1 LKVKKIKILISDDHT
16 IFRQGLRMLLEQEED
31 MEVVGEAANGIETI
45 ELAKELKPDIVLL
58 DIAMPRMDGVEV
70 ARKLK
75 KILSQS
81 KIIVL
86 TTYSDDQFLFE
97 FLKLGVSG
105 FVLKDSASQELI
117 YSIRKSKDGMAF
129 LDPFVAKKV
138 MEKFTQITG
147 GKKDFINYGK
157 LSDREKEVLQL
168 VVEGYSNKEVAGKL
182 YISPK
187 TVENH
192 KANIMK
198 KLNIHDRTGLT
209 KYALRLGLID
219 LSV

>member
-1 LKVKKIKILISDDHT
+1 MKVKKIKILISDDHT
-16 IFRQGLRMLLEQEED
+16 IFRQGLRMLLEQEDD
-31 MEVVGEAANGIETI
+31 MEVVGEAGNGIETV

-58 DIAMPRMDGVEV
+58 DIAMPEMDGVKV
-70 ARKLK
+70 AQKLK
-75 KILSQS
+75 KILPYL

-129 LDPFVAKKV
+129 LDPSVSKKV

-147 GKKDFINYGK
+147 GKRDFINYGK
-157 LSDREKEVLQL
+157 LSNREKEVLQL
-168 VVEGYSNKEVAGKL
+168 VAEGYSAKEVAGKL

-198 KLNIHDRTGLT
+198 KLNIHDRTGLI
-209 KYALRLGLID
+209 KYALHLGLID
-219 LSV
+219 LSN

>member
-1 LKVKKIKILISDDHT
+1 MNKISVLLADDHT

-31 MEVVGEAANGIETI
+31 IEVVGEAANGNEAL
-45 ELAKELKPDIVLL
+45 ELARNLKPDIILL
-58 DIAMPRMDGVEV
+58 DIAMPEMDGLKV
-70 ARKLK
+70 AQKLK
-75 KILSQS
+75 KTLPET

-86 TTYSDDQFLFE
+86 TSYSDDQFLFQ

-117 YSIRKSKDGMAF
+117 YSIRKSIEGMVF
-129 LDPFVAKKV
+129 FDPSVSKRV
-138 MEKFTQITG
+138 MNKFTQVSG
-147 GKKDFINYGK
+147 GKSDFINYGK
-157 LSDREKEVLQL
+157 LSDREKEVLLL
-168 VVEGYSNKEVAGKL
+168 VAEGYSTKEVAEKL
-182 YISPK
+182 FISPK

-198 KLNIHDRTGLT
+198 KLEIHDRTGLT

-219 LSV
+219 ISP

>member
-1 LKVKKIKILISDDHT
+1 MKKIRILIADDHT
-16 IFRQGLRMLLEQEED
+16 IFRQGLKMLLEQEND
-31 MEVVGEAANGIETI
+31 LEVVGEAGNGAETI
-45 ELAKELKPDIVLL
+45 KLAKKLKPDIALL
-58 DIAMPRMDGVEV
+58 DIAMPRMDGMEV
-70 ARKLK
+70 AKKLK
-75 KILSQS
+75 KILPQL
-81 KIIVL
+81 KMIVL
-86 TTYSDDQFLFE
+86 TSYADDQFLFE

-117 YSIRKSKDGMAF
+117 YSIRKTKEGMAF
-129 LDPFVAKKV
+129 LDPSVSKKV
-138 MEKFTQITG
+138 MEKFTQVTG

-168 VVEGYSNKEVAGKL
+168 VAEGKSTKEVAGKL

-192 KANIMK
+192 RANIMK
-198 KLNIHDRTGLT
+198 KLDIHDRMGLT

-219 LSV
+219 LSS

>member
-1 LKVKKIKILISDDHT
+1 MKKIRILIADDHT
-16 IFRQGLRMLLEQEED
+16 IFRQGLKMLLEQEND
-31 MEVVGEAANGIETI
+31 LEVVGEAGDGAETI
-45 ELAKELKPDIVLL
+45 KLAKKLKPDIALL
-58 DIAMPRMDGVEV
+58 DIAMPKMDGMGV
-70 ARKLK
+70 AKKLK
-75 KILSQS
+75 KILPQL
-81 KIIVL
+81 KVIVL
-86 TTYSDDQFLFE
+86 TSYADDQFLFE

-117 YSIRKSKDGMAF
+117 YSIRKTKEGMAF
-129 LDPFVAKKV
+129 LDPSVSKKV
-138 MEKFTQITG
+138 MEKFTQVTG

-168 VVEGYSNKEVAGKL
+168 VAEGKSTKEVAGKL

-192 KANIMK
+192 RANIMK
-198 KLNIHDRTGLT
+198 KLDIHDRMGLT

-219 LSV
+219 LSS